1 MMPTVL
7 RRLFDRHSST
17 HVGVKRV
24 RNHRR
29 NPIIAGEICWPIVD
43 FLGFGAD
50 LVAFATAQV
59 FDFIG
64 RSSKIRTYDPH
75 VPNVVLYQA
84 ELYSD
89 EGGLI
94 APAL

>member
-1 MMPTVL
+1 M
-7 RRLFDRHSST
+7 
-17 HVGVKRV
+17 

-89 EGGLI
+89 GGGLI
-94 APAL
+94 DWPSGGAQRRDTRLGIGWGARIRT